1 MCAPLRVSFSI
12 GQANFAEATT
22 LSKVSFGNRWF
33 HFGYICFILVSFVS
47 FRFHLLHLFH
57 LVSFVSFMFHL
68 GAIYVSFIW
77 CGMASMVSMISNELH
92 CGFRIVIIFD
102 G

>member
-1 MCAPLRVSFSI
+1 MVSFW
-12 GQANFAEATT
+12 
-22 LSKVSFGNRWF
+22 LHLF
-33 HFGYICFILVSFVS
+33 HFGFICFISVSFVT
-47 FRFHLLHLFH
+47 FMFH

-92 CGFRIVIIFD
+92 CGFRIVIISA